1 MPNVSLVQRMP
12 STGTKVVT
20 GVVAA
25 VVLAY
30 SLVVAQQVLLGVVA
44 ASLVVVVG
52 WVLTAGRESDA
63 VRSLGSPY
71 WVTAFVFA
79 FAVLAYSLVVAQQL
93 LFGFVTASLILLAAA
108 ASYLGD
114 RGYAPSMGRGRT
126 LAVAALSVLVLAYAL
141 LVAQQVLLGLVAVV
155 LVVLVAWVTSPN
167 GPFGGA

>member
-1 MPNVSLVQRMP
+1 MP
-12 STGTKVVT
+12 STGTKVAT
-20 GVVAA
+20 GAVAA

-30 SLVVAQQVLLGVVA
+30 SLVIAQQVLLGVVA
-44 ASLVVVVG
+44 ASLVVLVG
-52 WVLTAGRESDA
+52 WVLTDGRASGA

-71 WVTAFVFA
+71 WVAAFVLA
-79 FAVLAYSLVVAQQL
+79 FALLAYSLVIAQRL
-93 LFGFVTASLILLAAA
+93 LFGVVAASLVLLATAA

-126 LAVAALSVLVLAYAL
+126 LAAAVVSVLVLAYS
-141 LVAQQVLLGLVAVV
+141 LVIVQQVLLGLFAVV